1 MSADLLRRAAKTLRE
16 HAKAASPAPWDH
28 VDYHGYSA
36 DQSTFMG
43 CGSIISMHPDTMGG
57 DIAAPNGDCYPR
69 GGYSPFEDMAYIALV
84 HPPVALAL
92 ADWLDETAAEIASYA
107 ENFAEGVERTD
118 DITAVDESALKV
130 ARAILREQ
138 P

>member
-28 VDYHGYSA
+28 VDYHGYSG

-57 DIAAPNGDCYPR
+57 DIATPNGDCYPR

-84 HPPVALAL
+84 HPPVALAV
-92 ADWLDETAAEIASYA
+92 AAVLDRVVETFEDDHSQSIEAQIRLREAYA
-107 ENFAEGVERTD
+107 EEL
-118 DITAVDESALKV
+118 AL